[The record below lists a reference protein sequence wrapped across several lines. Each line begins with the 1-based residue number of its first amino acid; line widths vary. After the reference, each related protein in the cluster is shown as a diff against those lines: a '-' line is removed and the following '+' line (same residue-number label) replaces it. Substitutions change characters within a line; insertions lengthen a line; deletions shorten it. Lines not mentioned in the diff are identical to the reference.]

1 MITLE
6 QIRTRLIEAI
16 RQSGLTQTEIAK
28 RLNISQSNVAH
39 YLRSDIMPA
48 LDTFAN
54 LCVVRR
60 SLLHSLSAPKV
71 LSLLPLQMKK
81 WNLLK
86 HFWKHLTN
94 ISFSTI

>member
-1 MITLE
+1 MEIEMITLE

-54 LCVVRR
+54 LCVVIDADP
-60 SLLHSLSAPKV
+60 SYILCQPHKY
-71 LSLLPLQMKK
+71 
-81 WNLLK
+81 
-86 HFWKHLTN
+86 
-94 ISFSTI
+94 

>member
-1 MITLE
+1 MEIEMITLE

-48 LDTFAN
+48 LDTCAN
-54 LCVVRR
+54 LCVVIDADP
-60 SLLHSLSAPKV
+60 SYILCQPQKY
-71 LSLLPLQMKK
+71 
-81 WNLLK
+81 
-86 HFWKHLTN
+86 
-94 ISFSTI
+94 